1 MRILVVED
9 SARMAG
15 LLHRGL
21 VEEGYAVDLASTGAD
36 AMWLATEVDFD
47 AIVLDVVLPD
57 IDGFEVSMRLRKA
70 GRIAPTLMLTAR
82 DDVSDRV
89 RGLDAGADDYLTKPF
104 ALEELLARLRSLLRR
119 GPQGRLPTI
128 TSGDLTLDPA
138 AHTVRRG
145 GTEIELTPKE
155 FALLRYLM
163 QYPNDA
169 ISRARLLEH
178 VWDFAFD
185 GDPNIVDVYIGYLR
199 EKIDRPFD
207 RHSIQTVRGIGYRL
221 VADPLDVAESPADG
235 QPAV

>member
-9 SARMAG
+9 SGRMAG

-57 IDGFEVSMRLRKA
+57 IDGFEVCLRLRQA
-70 GRIAPTLMLTAR
+70 GRTAPTLMLTAR

-89 RGLDAGADDYLTKPF
+89 HGLDAGADDYLTKPF
-104 ALEELLARLRSLLRR
+104 ALEELLARLRSLMRR
-119 GPQGRLPTI
+119 GPQERQTTL
-128 TSGDLTLDPA
+128 TSGDLALDPA
-138 AHTVRRG
+138 AHTVHRG
-145 GTEIELTPKE
+145 AAEVRLTPKE

-185 GDPNIVDVYIGYLR
+185 GDPNIVDVYVGYLR